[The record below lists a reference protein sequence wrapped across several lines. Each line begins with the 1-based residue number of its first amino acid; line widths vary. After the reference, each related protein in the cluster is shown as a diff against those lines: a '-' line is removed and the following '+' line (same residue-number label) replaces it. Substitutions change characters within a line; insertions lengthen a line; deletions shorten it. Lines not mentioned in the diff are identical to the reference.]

1 MSVAR
6 DNGELELALHR
17 WMRCPRTAR
26 GGEQLSDGGVR
37 TNTTSAG
44 ASRLVQPRMALVRR
58 LADSI
63 FSDEH
68 TSLNSCWIEQPQ
80 DNDSAA
86 APAGSIQARQ
96 YADDSLPDHQVQSG
110 VEGRSVPVGDAV
122 LR

>member
-44 ASRLVQPRMALVRR
+44 ASLLVQSRMAQVRR
-58 LADSI
+58 PADSI
-63 FSDEH
+63 NEH
-68 TSLNSCWIEQPQ
+68 TSLNSCWIEQAQ
-80 DNDSAA
+80 DDVSAA
-86 APAGSIQARQ
+86 APGGSIQDRQ
-96 YADDSLPDHQVQSG
+96 YADESLPDHQVQSG